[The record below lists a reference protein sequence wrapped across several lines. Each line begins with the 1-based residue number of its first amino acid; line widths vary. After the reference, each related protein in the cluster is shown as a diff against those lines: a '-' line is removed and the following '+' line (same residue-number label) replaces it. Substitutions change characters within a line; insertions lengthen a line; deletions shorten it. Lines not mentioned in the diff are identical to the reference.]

1 MFYTEEDVEPVVQI
15 AKEVFGPIGNLL
27 EGKNVMKN
35 ILIGTNEFGK
45 IWYGDI
51 EGDSDYI
58 LGLCRVM
65 SQRVG
70 QSVTVVHESF

>member
-1 MFYTEEDVEPVVQI
+1 MFYLEEDIEPVVQI
-15 AKEVFGPIGNLL
+15 AKEVLGPVGNML

-35 ILIGTNEFGK
+35 ILIGTNRFGK

-58 LGLCRVM
+58 LGLCHVL

-70 QSVTVVHESF
+70 QSVTVVYESF